1 VTGGCRMV
9 VVKRRIGHHVV
20 IKKMRRCF

>member
-9 VVKRRIGHHVV
+9 VVKRRIGHHVI